1 MKKKFKIIILLSITW
16 ILPSCQTGELSIND
30 FWNEVVREV
39 STDDQE
45 TVSFGKPDL
54 KIEIVDVNYLPFT
67 NQNLPENIKL
77 VISNN
82 PNVLAKIENIVV
94 AKERVKEQSADKN
107 IKASAQLTGG
117 LAAEDRKTD
126 PAVAASISVSKLL
139 FDYGATDASIRSMRE
154 NVKISEI
161 KTVIEAE
168 KVAMEAVSAWIE
180 LYKNESIQKVYS
192 DGVAMVKPLLGQI
205 VNISTSGL
213 VDKAS
218 LLEAKKKYAT
228 LTTESDQA
236 KLRTMSAKTQFR
248 KVFQLD
254 NLSEVFE
261 PQSLQLKIFALDDE
275 RLLENSPVIR
285 TFDHTIYSKAEQL
298 ESLKSSQKPVFSLS
312 GSVTAPAKDTLDDGV
327 ANFGLIVNHTF
338 NDGGKR
344 VARVSA
350 VKSELTA
357 LIKQRQSSIEEI
369 KTEFKQLT
377 VALES
382 SNREK
387 ELLEELFEISLE
399 VRDAAR
405 SQLVSGR
412 STIDDVL
419 QAEVGLS
426 EIRIKLIS
434 INSQIVKTTFSLR
447 ALTGG
452 LTSLFGWSIN

>member
-1 MKKKFKIIILLSITW
+1 MKVKFKITILLSIAW
-16 ILPSCQTGELSIND
+16 ILPSCQTGELSIN
-30 FWNEVVREV
+30 NYLNKVVEEFRTGDLAPV
-39 STDDQE
+39 SSE
-45 TVSFGKPDL
+45 KPDL
-54 KIEIVDVNYLPFT
+54 KLKIVDANYLPFT
-67 NQNLPENIKL
+67 NQNLPENIRV
-77 VISNN
+77 VISRNA
-82 PNVLAKIENIVV
+82 NVLAKIESIAV
-94 AKERVKEQSADKN
+94 AKQRVKVENAGKSIQ
-107 IKASAQLTGG
+107 ASAQLTGG
-117 LAAEDRKTD
+117 LVAEERKTD
-126 PAVAASISVSKLL
+126 PAVAGSVTVSKLIY
-139 FDYGATDASIRSMRE
+139 DYGTADASIRSMIE

-161 KTVIEAE
+161 ETLIEAE
-168 KVAMEAVSAWIE
+168 KVAIEAVSAWIE
-180 LYKNESIQKVYS
+180 FTKNESIEQVYS
-192 DGVAMVKPLLGQI
+192 DGIVMVKPLLGQI
-205 VNISTSGL
+205 ANISTSGL

-236 KLRTMSAKTQFR
+236 QLRTMSAKNQF
-248 KVFQLD
+248 KKIFQLEK
-254 NLSEVFE
+254 LSEVFK
-261 PQSLQLKIFALDDE
+261 LQPLELKAFVSDDDTF
-275 RLLENSPVIR
+275 LENSPLIR
-285 TFDHTIYSKAEQL
+285 ILDHTIYAKAEHL

-327 ANFGLIVNHTF
+327 ATFGLIVNHTF

-344 VARVSA
+344 VAMVSA
-350 VKSELTA
+350 AKSELTA
-357 LIKQRQSSIEEI
+357 LIQKRKSSIDEI
-369 KTEFKQLT
+369 RTEHKQLT

-382 SNREK
+382 FNREK
-387 ELLEELFEISLE
+387 ESLEELFEISLE

-434 INSQIVKTTFSLR
+434 VNSQIAKTTFSLR